1 MTATDPDVFAR
12 LLTEAIYRIRNLESK
27 SVGIIQDELGYALG
41 KKGGASVEHWRKG
54 NVPSRQSEIES
65 LAREIIGRCD
75 LGAAWLKNFLD
86 SAGYLQT
93 TQLYD
98 ELFPDVPEQ
107 TFGFNPA
114 GKNFISTPPITH
126 QLPTQL
132 TPFIGREEELA
143 RITNRLSDP
152 NCRLLTLVGPG
163 GIGKTRLALQTAG
176 LQPELFPYGI
186 YFVSLAP
193 LSSVDFLLST
203 IANALNFSFYSDETA
218 KTQLLNYLQ
227 AKPLLLILDNFEH
240 LIGAVKLVAD
250 ILEATRQVK
259 VLVTSRERLNLR
271 GEWVFEVPGMQFPV
285 RHSAALPRLD
295 DDIERF
301 SAVQLFLQS
310 ARRARADFVL
320 MEQDKNFVTQ
330 ICQLVEGIPL
340 AIELAAGWVRLLS
353 CREIAEEIQHN
364 VEFLATSLRDVPERH
379 RSLQAVFEYSWDL
392 LIDKEKQAI
401 KQLSVFRGGFRRQAA
416 AYVAG
421 ASLFTLSALAD
432 KSFLYRVPS
441 PAGATHD
448 STNRY
453 EMHELLRLFAAEKLK
468 KSPDPVELLETQR
481 RHGDYFTEFLHQ
493 RSDHFKGPRQK
504 ETIEEIDEE
513 IENVRAAWQWAIANR
528 KMIEIGQSL
537 EALFYFY
544 DIHGW
549 IQEGE
554 EVFRTA
560 TIVLRAGSGR
570 DNPPNPDF
578 ALALAH
584 HARFCHRLGQYNEA
598 KEMLQESLASFQALN
613 MPEEEANTLN
623 SLGKIAHRKGE
634 YIEARRCCLESLAIC
649 HQINYQWG
657 TVYALE
663 ILGSTAEMLGDYNE
677 AKTRLQEGL
686 QICQKLGDKRGIAT
700 FLNELALVDWR
711 LGEDV
716 EAEQLCQESLLIY
729 QEIGDRTGI
738 AMGLK
743 TLGNLAV
750 EAQNYDLARQY
761 YENGLKICQ
770 EIGYQW
776 GIAVFYNNLGDLAW
790 SAGDYP
796 TAKKLCEEG
805 LVILR
810 RIGHQWVIGGSLETL
825 GNVAEAMGQYTE
837 AKIYFREA
845 LQLAMDI
852 QAIPLALDVLIGMA
866 KLMLREGKKQ
876 NVLEILAFVLN
887 HPAIDQE
894 GRRKA
899 EKLLT
904 TIASE
909 LAAEIIANAQERG
922 KEKEFRQVVCEILQV
937 TQ

>member
-1 MTATDPDVFAR
+1 MTAIDPDVFAR
-12 LLTEAIYRIRNLESK
+12 LLTEAIYRIRNQESK

-54 NVPSRQSEIES
+54 NVPTRQTEMEA
-65 LAREIIGRCD
+65 LAREIIRRCN
-75 LGAAWLKNFLD
+75 LGPAWLKNFLD

-98 ELFPDVPEQ
+98 ELFPDVSEQ

-114 GKNFISTPPITH
+114 GKNFISTPTIAH
-126 QLPTQL
+126 QLPAQL
-132 TPFIGREEELA
+132 TPFLGRQDELG
-143 RITNRLSDP
+143 RITNRLADP
-152 NCRLLTLVGPG
+152 DCRLLTLVGPG
-163 GIGKTRLALQTAG
+163 GIGKTRLALQAAS
-176 LQPELFPYGI
+176 LKPELFPHGI

-218 KTQLLNYLQ
+218 RIQLLNYLQ
-227 AKPLLLILDNFEH
+227 TKTLLLILDNFEH

-250 ILEATRQVK
+250 VLESALQVK

-271 GEWVFEVPGMQFPV
+271 GEWVFEVTGMQVPV
-285 RHSAALPRLD
+285 RHIASPHLE

-310 ARRARADFVL
+310 ARRAWSDFVL
-320 MEQDKNFVTQ
+320 TEQDKTFVTQ
-330 ICQLVEGIPL
+330 ICQLVEGVPL

-353 CREIAEEIQHN
+353 CREIAEEIKHN
-364 VEFLATSLRDVPERH
+364 TEFLATSLRDVPERH

-401 KQLSVFRGGFRRQAA
+401 KQLSVFRGGFRRHAA

-441 PAGATHD
+441 PAGANND

-453 EMHELLRLFAAEKLK
+453 EMHQLLRMFAAEKLK
-468 KSPDPVELLETQR
+468 RSPEPAELQETQG
-481 RHGDYFTEFLHQ
+481 RHGDYFTEFLYQ
-493 RSDHFKGPRQK
+493 RSEHFKGPRQR

-513 IENVRAAWQWAIANR
+513 IENIRATWQWVIANH
-528 KMIEIGQSL
+528 KVTEIGQAL

-560 TIVLRAGSGR
+560 MVALRERSGR
-570 DNPPNPDF
+570 DTPPNPDF
-578 ALALAH
+578 ARALAH
-584 HARFCHRLGQYNEA
+584 YARFCHRLGRYSEA
-598 KEMLQESLASFQALN
+598 KEMLQQSLTIFQTLN
-613 MPEEEANTLN
+613 LPQEEANVLN

-649 HQINYQWG
+649 HQMNYQWG
-657 TVYALE
+657 TLYALE

-677 AKTRLQEGL
+677 AKNRLQEGL

-796 TAKKLCEEG
+796 IAKKLCEEG

-825 GNVAEAMGQYTE
+825 GNVAEAMGQYAE
-837 AKIYFREA
+837 AKAYFREA

-852 QAIPLALDVLIGMA
+852 HAIPLALDVLIGMA
-866 KLMLREGKKQ
+866 KLMLRDNKKQ

-899 EKLLT
+899 ERLLA

-909 LAAEIIANAQERG
+909 LATEIIANAQAKG
-922 KEKEFRQVVCEILQV
+922 KEKDFQQVVSEILEV

>member
-1 MTATDPDVFAR
+1 MTAADPDVFAR

-65 LAREIIGRCD
+65 LAREIIRRCD
-75 LGAAWLKNFLD
+75 LGATWLKNFLD

-93 TQLYD
+93 AQLYD

-114 GKNFISTPPITH
+114 GKNFIATPPITH

-152 NCRLLTLVGPG
+152 DCRLLTLVGPG
-163 GIGKTRLALQTAG
+163 GIGKTRLALQAAG

-186 YFVSLAP
+186 CFVSLAP

-250 ILEATRQVK
+250 ILEASRQVK

-271 GEWVFEVPGMQFPV
+271 GEWVFEVPGMQFPAG
-285 RHSAALPRLD
+285 SISPANFSESGNE
-295 DDIERF
+295 IERF
-301 SAVQLFLQS
+301 SAVKLFLQS
-310 ARRARADFVL
+310 AYRAQADFVL
-320 MEQDKNFVTQ
+320 TAQDKPHVIR

-353 CREIAEEIQHN
+353 CQEIAEEIQHN
-364 VEFLATSLRDVPERH
+364 TEFLATPLRDVPERH
-379 RSLQAVFEYSWDL
+379 RSLQAVFDYSWNL
-392 LIDKEKQAI
+392 LVDKEKQVI

-416 AYVAG
+416 AYVSG
-421 ASLFTLSALAD
+421 ASLFTLSALVD
-432 KSFLYRVPS
+432 KSFLYRA
-441 PAGATHD
+441 PAGSETG
-448 STNRY
+448 NRY
-453 EMHELLRLFAAEKLK
+453 EMHELLRVFAAEKLK
-468 KSPDPVELLETQR
+468 QEPGDPYLPTAQD
-481 RHGDYFTEFLHQ
+481 RHSDYFTAFLYQ

-513 IENVRAAWQWAIANR
+513 IENIRAAWQWAIANR
-528 KMIEIGQSL
+528 KVIEIGQSL

-560 TIVLRAGSGR
+560 TMVLRAGSGR
-570 DNPPNPDF
+570 DNPPNSDF
-578 ALALAH
+578 TRALAH
-584 HARFCHRLGQYNEA
+584 YARFCHRLGQYNEA
-598 KEMLQESLASFQALN
+598 KEMLQESLANFQALN

-634 YIEARRCCLESLAIC
+634 YIEARRCCLASLAIC
-649 HQINYQWG
+649 HHINYQWG

-663 ILGSTAEMLGDYNE
+663 ILGTTAEMLGDYNE
-677 AKTRLQEGL
+677 AKNRLQEGL

-796 TAKKLCEEG
+796 AAKKLCEEG

-837 AKIYFREA
+837 AKAYFREA

-922 KEKEFRQVVCEILQV
+922 KEKEFRQVVSEILQV